1 MQSHTPDKEHPDTFI
16 CHASE
21 DKEAIARPL
30 YEALAEAGVHAWL
43 DESEIRLGESIRQK
57 IDDGLASCK
66 SATVIVSR
74 PFFSKQWPQYE
85 MDGIV
90 VGKMRRGITIFPI
103 QHGITIEEI
112 GSHSPS
118 LAALYMWKSSDYSPL
133 EIASEIASQLK
144 VTARSLPNPLATATI
159 QQSETVE
166 ETRSTREFGTFY
178 IAPKGTLE
186 LTSGL
191 EPVVDSWLSLPDP
204 SVLTGWSPVV
214 EGNEE
219 LEYILKGKI
228 LRLRLSWGNTW
239 TGNEL
244 KAATILAGEEP
255 FALTVRQATGR
266 QIYLPAVTNRSPSS
280 FLTEPSSRS
289 GWMTFLIQ

>member
-1 MQSHTPDKEHPDTFI
+1 MQSHTPDKVQPDTFI

-74 PFFSKQWPQYE
+74 PFFSKQWTQYE

-90 VGKMRRGITIFPI
+90 VGKMQRGITIFPI

-112 GSHSPS
+112 GGYSPS
-118 LAALYMWKSSDYSPL
+118 LAALNMWKSSDYSPL

-159 QQSETVE
+159 QHSETVE

-191 EPVVDSWLSLPDP
+191 EPVVDSWLSLPNP
-204 SVLTGWSPVV
+204 SVLTGWV
-214 EGNEE
+214 
-219 LEYILKGKI
+219 
-228 LRLRLSWGNTW
+228 
-239 TGNEL
+239 
-244 KAATILAGEEP
+244 
-255 FALTVRQATGR
+255 
-266 QIYLPAVTNRSPSS
+266 
-280 FLTEPSSRS
+280 SRS
-289 GWMTFLIQ
+289 GG